1 MFPIYVF
8 IMFIYGPGYI
18 MEGAREAVPLV
29 NTILYQV
36 KATLIKAD
44 YVFDSNSAIINQD
57 IIVDGSPLAIIPNQ
71 NGMLF
76 IKVIYQYI

>member
-1 MFPIYVF
+1 
-8 IMFIYGPGYI
+8 

-36 KATLIKAD
+36 KATLIKATLIKAD